1 MEPYFI
7 DSVMIA
13 MYCVTLM
20 SCIALRH
27 HSKDISVTELHCDIE
42 KHINCLCLIIYW
54 LYCWIKFLDLQLLR
68 CNN

>member
-42 KHINCLCLIIYW
+42 KQTNCLCV
-54 LYCWIKFLDLQLLR
+54 K
-68 CNN
+68 

>member
-13 MYCVTLM
+13 VYCVTLM

-27 HSKDISVTELHCDIE
+27 HSKDICIVISRN
-42 KHINCLCLIIYW
+42 KLIVYVFNNI
-54 LYCWIKFLDLQLLR
+54 LTLLLNKVSR
-68 CNN
+68 FTAFKL